1 MGSMSKGERITAT
14 VFVLTALAWIFRQ
27 KIGFMFPDPK
37 LVTDAAIGMA
47 GGLILFLIPINLREN
62 KFVLNWEWASKM
74 PWGVL
79 ILFGGGL
86 SMAGGFKVTKL
97 AEWIG
102 SQVGLLEHAPVLVLI
117 FAVATL
123 IIFLTELTSNTA
135 TSAMVM
141 PILSAVAVGL
151 GQNPLLLVVPAAIA
165 ASCAF
170 MLPVATPPNAI
181 VFGSGYVTIPQ
192 MAKSGFGLNVLGI
205 FVTVVLTYFVVIP
218 VFGIEVGVLPDWVT
232 AVATVVK

>member
-1 MGSMSKGERITAT
+1 MKKNQ
-14 VFVLTALAWIFRQ
+14 FVMDWH
-27 KIGFMFPDPK
+27 
-37 LVTDAAIGMA
+37 
-47 GGLILFLIPINLREN
+47 
-62 KFVLNWEWASKM
+62 WASKM

-86 SMAGGFKVTKL
+86 AMAAGFKATGL

-102 SQVGLLEHAPVLVLI
+102 SQVGLLENAPILVLVI
-117 FAVATL
+117 AVATL

-141 PILSAVAVGL
+141 PILSAVAIGL
-151 GQNPLLLVVPAAIA
+151 GQNPLLLIVPAAIA

-181 VFGSGYVTIPQ
+181 VFGSGYVSIPQ
-192 MAKSGFGLNVLGI
+192 MAKSGIGLNFIGI
-205 FVTVVLTYFVVIP
+205 ILAVVITYVLVIP
-218 VFGIEVGVLPDWVT
+218 TFEVVIGEIPAWAQAMT
-232 AVATVVK
+232 K

>member
-1 MGSMSKGERITAT
+1 MMGSMSAGERWTSL
-14 VFVLTALAWIFRQ
+14 VFCLTAFAWIFQ
-27 KIGFMFPDPK
+27 KQIGFLFPDPK
-37 LVTDAAIGMA
+37 LVTDAAIGMTGA
-47 GGLILFLIPINLREN
+47 LVLFLIPVDLKRNQ
-62 KFVLNWEWASKM
+62 FVMDWHWASKM

-86 SMAGGFKVTKL
+86 ALADGFKTTKL
-97 AEWIG
+97 ADWIG
-102 SQVGLLEHAPVLVLI
+102 GQVSLLEHAPILVLVI
-117 FAVATL
+117 AVTTL

-135 TSAMVM
+135 TAAMVM

-151 GQNPLLLVVPAAIA
+151 GQNPLLLVVPAAVA

-192 MAKSGFGLNVLGI
+192 MARSGFGLNLIGVVL
-205 FVTVVLTYFVVIP
+205 VTVLTYVLVLP
-218 VFGIEVGVLPDWVT
+218 VFDIVLGQLPTWAT
-232 AVATVVK
+232 AIPK

>member
-1 MGSMSKGERITAT
+1 M
-14 VFVLTALAWIFRQ
+14 
-27 KIGFMFPDPK
+27 
-37 LVTDAAIGMA
+37 TDAAIAMTGA
-47 GGLILFLIPINLREN
+47 IVLFLIPINMKRNE
-62 KFVLNWEWASKM
+62 FVMNWHWASKM

-86 SMAGGFKVTKL
+86 AMASGFKATKL
-97 AEWIG
+97 ANWIG
-102 SQVGLLEHAPVLVLI
+102 SQVGLLENAPILVLVI
-117 FAVATL
+117 AVAVL

-151 GQNPLLLVVPAAIA
+151 GQNPLLLIVPAAVA

-192 MAKSGFGLNVLGI
+192 MCKSGFGLNIIGIVL
-205 FVTVVLTYFVVIP
+205 TVVVTYILVIPTFDVVIN
-218 VFGIEVGVLPDWVT
+218 ELPHW
-232 AVATVVK
+232 AQMVK

>member
-1 MGSMSKGERITAT
+1 MNKGERWTAL
-14 VFVLTALAWIFRQ
+14 VFALTALGWIFRKQ
-27 KIGFMFPDPK
+27 LGFLFPDPK
-37 LVTDAAIGMA
+37 LVTDAAIAMVGA
-47 GGLILFLIPINLREN
+47 LSLFLIPINMKKN
-62 KFVLNWEWASKM
+62 QFVMDWHWASKM

-86 SMAGGFKVTKL
+86 AMATGFKKTGL

-102 SQVGLLEHAPVLVLI
+102 SQVGQLEHAPILVLVL
-117 FAVATL
+117 AVATL

-141 PILSAVAVGL
+141 PILSAVAIGL

-181 VFGSGYVTIPQ
+181 VFGSGYVSIPQ
-192 MAKSGFGLNVLGI
+192 MAKSGIGLNLIGIVL
-205 FVTVVLTYFVVIP
+205 TVVLTYVLVIP
-218 VFGIEVGVLPDWVT
+218 VFDVVICEIPTWAQVLS
-232 AVATVVK
+232 K